1 MGRYLHDAPASLE
14 ATLGASP
21 NECRAA
27 MLSELEFVDTARVLK
42 MLAREMGHDEG
53 VVVDRLARH
62 GLDAALDLLS
72 GTEGPAV
79 SEAYLRHRACWLGGR
94 PARVK
99 AH

>member
-21 NECRAA
+21 NECRMA

-42 MLAREMGHDEG
+42 TLARDRGHDEG
-53 VVVDRLARH
+53 AVVDRLARF
-62 GLDAALDLLS
+62 GLDAALDLLA
-72 GTEGPAV
+72 GAEGAAV
-79 SEAYLRHRACWLGGR
+79 SDAFMRHRARWLGGR
-94 PARVK
+94 SARVK